1 MLQIICYNEAIFIAK
16 SEHGLFFFQWLF
28 FKDFINLYER
38 ERAWWGGQREKQTLY
53 CRSSMGDMAWAVGSP
68 LTKWATQA
76 PKAYFLKPLYRGM
89 IDVLEAMHI

>member
-1 MLQIICYNEAIFIAK
+1 MKLSLLQNQNMVYFSFSDCFLKILLIYMRER
-16 SEHGLFFFQWLF
+16 EHGG
-28 FKDFINLYER
+28 
-38 ERAWWGGQREKQTLY
+38 GGQREKQTLY